1 MAAMA
6 QPLDNLSTAS
16 LVRTFRVAE
25 LQECC
30 MHLGLPKSGRK
41 ADLQARILAF
51 MGDEEVTLRG
61 PPARPAREQ
70 WRVESARKMI
80 EGVYCRMKGLPP
92 PSGSDQSAATALQH
106 QHQQQHGAAYHQPF
120 HAAAA
125 APRAMLGA
133 AFSAGGGLLPAAGA
147 GAGGAAGAVGR
158 ANTRIRCI
166 CQVAVERG
174 AMVQCQGVGCGV
186 WQHCECLGLAAPP
199 TDHAC
204 ESCRAAL
211 ADPFWVLEE
220 HLLAPSR
227 LRPQLGRPPLPT
239 TSGLQEVQ
247 LAERVFFL
255 TQQQVERV
263 QADPAARR
271 VQVSCLSVHDP
282 VRYRFHWPKYAEL
295 RLNSLHYRPY
305 SRSLNQAMG
314 VNQRDEPA
322 AVSNMVARGRNSLVM
337 SAAEPGIWVVSAELA
352 RRRTLEEV
360 KALMAPPESI
370 DAAVARVRRQ
380 VGGGDGGSDD
390 DGILCSHQVVS
401 LKDPMSGQLMQ
412 LPARFSDASG
422 LAAFDLDSYLSMV
435 ARNRKWQDPTTLQ
448 NSTVRQLQ
456 VDAYM
461 QRVLASLGGALHVT
475 DIEISA
481 DGLWRPNGS
490 DGAWHSIAQDPA
502 SVRVAPLAAVK
513 PDPEG
518 GADGEDGG
526 DILVSDSETG
536 EEEELRRAAAVVRRS
551 ASSAAAGQKRKQPEP
566 EVIEL
571 LSSSDDERPAPAAH
585 RPQQLQQ
592 QQVPSQQ
599 RYHQAQQQRPK
610 FSQQQQAGPGP
621 GLHSLAAAAAA
632 HMQRPVPPA
641 TAGGVGYVPMQQSQA
656 AQAQPMAQVGAG
668 LSPRGVAPLRIR
680 LPVRPRPPA
689 HQQAAQQQHMQ
700 QPLLHQPAAQQSL
713 GPLDFQQQVVQQQR
727 GQFPYA
733 LAGSLGFPPLP
744 LAAYTP
750 PQQPLP
756 GLGSP
761 VGSALQAG
769 VLMHPQQPS
778 PGPPLQQVAPAL
790 PPGLR
795 QAEVNDVLSF
805 LASNPSV
812 LED

>member
-174 AMVQCQGVGCGV
+174 AMVQCQ
-186 WQHCECLGLAAPP
+186 
-199 TDHAC
+199 
-204 ESCRAAL
+204 
-211 ADPFWVLEE
+211 
-220 HLLAPSR
+220 
-227 LRPQLGRPPLPT
+227 LGRPPLPT

-360 KALMAPPESI
+360 GAGSRVPMRLVAMMTWAGVWCGARGGGVKALMAPPESI

-390 DGILCSHQVVS
+390 DGILCSH
-401 LKDPMSGQLMQ
+401 Q

-461 QRVLASLGGALHVT
+461 QRVLASLGGAPHVT

-513 PDPEG
+513 PDPEGKSVSLCCHPWQQGGTGMG

-599 RYHQAQQQRPK
+599 RYHQAQQQCPK

-761 VGSALQAG
+761 VGSALPAG